1 MQLSEPR
8 PQLSVLFWNVD
19 LFYKPAPNMCCR
31 MWCENQPGLIPSTQ
45 MVVLVL
51 GDPMLPFCL
60 CRFCMYACVTCVC
73 LCVTQAYMEANT
85 HIHLKIKSLKKNR
98 KESQQGFKFILPRV
112 NKVKQARLP
121 GGQLRVVREPVSTA
135 VHSERVLVG
144 PRPCSP

>member
-1 MQLSEPR
+1 MH
-8 PQLSVLFWNVD
+8 VLHVCA
-19 LFYKPAPNMCCR
+19 Y
-31 MWCENQPGLIPSTQ
+31 
-45 MVVLVL
+45 VLH
-51 GDPMLPFCL
+51 
-60 CRFCMYACVTCVC
+60 RHTWR
-73 LCVTQAYMEANT
+73 QNT